1 MMIMTFQSKG
11 IPQTIYE
18 SFHHKVPVISKDV
31 GGITE
36 FIVDG
41 ENGYLLSSSDY
52 NSFSDRIE
60 TLLNDK
66 EIARQF
72 TALSYDK
79 LISNYT
85 T

>member
-1 MMIMTFQSKG
+1 MIMTSQSEG
-11 IPQTIYE
+11 IPQAIYE
-18 SFHHKVPVISKDV
+18 SFHHKVQVISKDV

-36 FIVDG
+36 FNVDG
-41 ENGYLLSSSDY
+41 ENGYLLLSGDY

-66 EIARQF
+66 EIARKF